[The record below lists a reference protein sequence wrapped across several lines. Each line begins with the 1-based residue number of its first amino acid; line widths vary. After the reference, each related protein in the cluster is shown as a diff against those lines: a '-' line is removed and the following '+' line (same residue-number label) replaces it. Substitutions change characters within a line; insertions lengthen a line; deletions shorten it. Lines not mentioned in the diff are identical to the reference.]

1 MKKLITNVL
10 ILGLFLTTIF
20 IIGTNTSW
28 ACKSA
33 YMQTTTSDEDPND
46 SDSEYVPEITLADIN
61 IIYLETDPNEPNEP
75 NEPDPDDS
83 E

>member
-1 MKKLITNVL
+1 MLMP
-10 ILGLFLTTIF
+10 GLFLAAIF

-28 ACKSA
+28 ACKSD

-46 SDSEYVPEITLADIN
+46 PAPEPVPEIAQADIS

-75 NEPDPDDS
+75 DPDNS

>member
-1 MKKLITNVL
+1 MKKLAINML
-10 ILGLFLTTIF
+10 IFGLFLAAIF

-46 SDSEYVPEITLADIN
+46 SDSEYTLEIASAGIN

-75 NEPDPDDS
+75 DS

>member
-1 MKKLITNVL
+1 MKKLVINMLV
-10 ILGLFLTTIF
+10 LGLFLTAIF

-33 YMQTTTSDEDPND
+33 YMQITTSDEDPN
-46 SDSEYVPEITLADIN
+46 EPAPEPVPEIAPAGKY
-61 IIYLETDPNEPNEP
+61 IIYLEDDPNEPEEP
-75 NEPDPDDS
+75 NEPVP

>member
-1 MKKLITNVL
+1 MKKLVINVL
-10 ILGLFLTTIF
+10 VLGLFLAAIF

-46 SDSEYVPEITLADIN
+46 PAPEPTPEIVPAGIN
-61 IIYLETDPNEPNEP
+61 IIYLEDDPNEP
-75 NEPDPDDS
+75 DS
-83 E
+83 QEAE